1 MSQNKEIET
10 QLRIIHACEKG
21 ATGVYYGHRI
31 IAKLFFRDMITTL
44 DEMHRHE
51 TEHFYLFGNFL
62 AQYKNSVAL
71 PSLLWCVGGILYGLL
86 IGLFGR
92 NAIWVSTASIENIVN
107 KELGLVEN

>member
-51 TEHFYLFGNFL
+51 TEHFYWGCSRL
-62 AQYKNSVAL
+62 AEVLLYENEDK
-71 PSLLWCVGGILYGLL
+71 SL
-86 IGLFGR
+86 
-92 NAIWVSTASIENIVN
+92 
-107 KELGLVEN
+107 

>member
-51 TEHFYLFGNFL
+51 TERTL
-62 AQYKNSVAL
+62 
-71 PSLLWCVGGILYGLL
+71 
-86 IGLFGR
+86 R
-92 NAIWVSTASIENIVN
+92 
-107 KELGLVEN
+107 